1 MQNLNARQVVDRM
14 ERPRANLTRGAR
26 SRRILGGVLLAGVIA
41 ATLGGC
47 VVAPGYATP
56 APVYVAPA
64 PVYYA
69 PAPVYYAPAPVFVYG
84 GRWHGRRGW

>member
-1 MQNLNARQVVDRM
+1 MQNLNARRVVDRVDRM
-14 ERPRANLTRGAR
+14 ERPRADLTRGAR

-69 PAPVYYAPAPVFVYG
+69 PAPVFVYG

>member
-1 MQNLNARQVVDRM
+1 MQNLNARRVVDRM
-14 ERPRANLTRGAR
+14 ERPRADLTWGAR

-47 VVAPGYATP
+47 VVAPGYA
-56 APVYVAPA
+56 APA

-84 GRWHGRRGW
+84 GRWQGRRGW

>member
-1 MQNLNARQVVDRM
+1 MQTVTVRRVVDRT
-14 ERPRANLTRGAR
+14 ERPRADLTRGAR
-26 SRRILGGVLLAGVIA
+26 SRRILGGVLLIGTIA
-41 ATLGGC
+41 AALGGC
-47 VVAPGYATP
+47 VVAPR
-56 APVYVAPA
+56 YVEPA